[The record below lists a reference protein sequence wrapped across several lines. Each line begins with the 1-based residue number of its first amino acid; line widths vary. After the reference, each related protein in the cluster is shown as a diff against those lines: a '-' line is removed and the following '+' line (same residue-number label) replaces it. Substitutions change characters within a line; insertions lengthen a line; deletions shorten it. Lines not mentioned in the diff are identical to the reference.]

1 MAKIDKVEIKERVNQ
16 VAMDMILKF
25 GLRGLNMV
33 ELADGCGLAK
43 ATLYKII
50 GTKEDLVRE
59 ISIEIFNVNII
70 KTLYPF
76 KPENDPIE
84 ASREFLNNYFN
95 YAIQGQK
102 ILLLQIFKEYPLI
115 EKSVNEYFDV
125 EMQKVISCYKIWQ
138 ERKLVREDVNVEYCI
153 EVLHVLNDHYIIS
166 DYSDEEIIKRLQSAF
181 RCTFIGMGIPL

>member
-1 MAKIDKVEIKERVNQ
+1 MAKTDKAEIKERVNK
-16 VAMDMILKF
+16 VAMEMILKF

-33 ELADGCGLAK
+33 ELASGCGLAK

-50 GTKEDLVRE
+50 GSKEDLIRE
-59 ISIEIFNVNII
+59 IAIEIFNANIV

-76 KPENDPIE
+76 KPENDPVE
-84 ASREFLNNYFN
+84 ATREFLNSYFN

-115 EKSVNEYFDV
+115 EKYANDYFD
-125 EMQKVISCYKIWQ
+125 EQIQKVIACYKSWQ

-153 EVLHVLNDHYIIS
+153 ELLHVLNDHYIIS

-181 RCTFIGMGIPL
+181 SCTFRGMGIPL